1 MRSEGWLQ
9 YVGWLLLFLP
19 FWLFDRLLKKR
30 QREQRGY
37 GQDYG
42 VPPGGV

>member
-1 MRSEGWLQ
+1 MRFMDWLP
-9 YVGWLLLFLP
+9 YAVLLLLFLP

-37 GQDYG
+37 GDQ
-42 VPPGGV
+42 PPPRIF